1 MVCIK
6 TKSAST
12 SLSLVKYTTQLT
24 TVKWAIN
31 IKIITVKP
39 RSIQTPYYYGQ
50 FALSSEKESPY
61 IFKVNPRNMDT
72 PLTQTPSMHP
82 LVPVL
87 TAFHCTVKHIA
98 HAAERPVTKK
108 SSLENFRSLNLS
120 LILMVMIFKYEWE
133 RSPQSSVEYVGGAR
147 ETE

>member
-1 MVCIK
+1 
-6 TKSAST
+6 
-12 SLSLVKYTTQLT
+12 
-24 TVKWAIN
+24 
-31 IKIITVKP
+31 
-39 RSIQTPYYYGQ
+39 
-50 FALSSEKESPY
+50 
-61 IFKVNPRNMDT
+61 MDT

-87 TAFHCTVKHIA
+87 KAFHCTVKRTA
-98 HAAERPVTKK
+98 HAAERQVTKK